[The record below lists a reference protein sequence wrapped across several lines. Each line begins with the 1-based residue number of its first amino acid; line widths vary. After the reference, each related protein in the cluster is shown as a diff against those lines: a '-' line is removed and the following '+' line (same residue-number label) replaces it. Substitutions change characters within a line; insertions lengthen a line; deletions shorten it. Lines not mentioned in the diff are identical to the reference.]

1 MDQDILIFLC
11 NKETN
16 LQREELKLKFNFH
29 SAKDKIGIPLAMAR
43 HSTGSK

>member
-1 MDQDILIFLC
+1 MDQDILTFLC

-16 LQREELKLKFNFH
+16 LQREELKLKFNCQP
-29 SAKDKIGIPLAMAR
+29 AKDKIGIHLATAR